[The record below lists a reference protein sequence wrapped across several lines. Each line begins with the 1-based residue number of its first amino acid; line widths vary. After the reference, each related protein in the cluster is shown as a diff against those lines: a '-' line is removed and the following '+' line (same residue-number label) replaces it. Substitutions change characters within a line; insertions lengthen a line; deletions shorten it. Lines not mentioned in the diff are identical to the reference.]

1 MNCSC
6 AAERCPHLQ
15 YLRALLENSH
25 KEQIPYASR
34 QTSTSENASI
44 WQRWKPCVM
53 QVIKLSGCTLE
64 TVMLL
69 WVALMRTCLQ
79 IWLKLLDANRSLNN
93 SSALVLFLFFTVS
106 LICSILSSVHE
117 AVSR

>member
-6 AAERCPHLQ
+6 AAERCPHLL
-15 YLRALLENSH
+15 YLRTLLETSQ

-34 QTSTSENASI
+34 QTSTSENVGV
-44 WQRWKPCVM
+44 WQRWRPLVM
-53 QVIKLSGCTLE
+53 RTIRLSGCVLE

-69 WVALMRTCLQ
+69 WVTITRFCLQ
-79 IWLKLLDANRSLNN
+79 LWLQLLDANR
-93 SSALVLFLFFTVS
+93 SALVLFLFFTVS
-106 LICSILSSVHE
+106 LICSILGGVHG

>member
-15 YLRALLENSH
+15 YLRTLLENSH
-25 KEQIPYASR
+25 KEQIPYANR
-34 QTSTSENASI
+34 QTSTSENVGV
-44 WQRWKPCVM
+44 WQQWKPFVM
-53 QVIKLSGCTLE
+53 RTIKLSGCVLE

-69 WVALMRTCLQ
+69 WVAITRVCLRM
-79 IWLKLLDANRSLNN
+79 WLQLLDANR
-93 SSALVLFLFFTVS
+93 SALVLFLFFTVA
-106 LICSILSSVHE
+106 LICSILGGVHD

>member
-15 YLRALLENSH
+15 YLRTLLENSC
-25 KEQIPYASR
+25 KEQIPYATR
-34 QTSTSENASI
+34 HTSTSENVGI
-44 WQRWKPCVM
+44 WQQWKPFVM
-53 QVIKLSGCTLE
+53 RTIKLSGCVLE

-69 WVALMRTCLQ
+69 WVTITRFCLQ
-79 IWLKLLDANRSLNN
+79 LWLRLLNANP
-93 SSALVLFLFFTVS
+93 SALVLFLFFTVS
-106 LICSILSSVHE
+106 LICSILGGVHD

>member
-6 AAERCPHLQ
+6 AADRCPHLQ
-15 YLRALLENSH
+15 YLRTLLENSH

-34 QTSTSENASI
+34 QTSTSENATL

-53 QVIKLSGCTLE
+53 QTIKLSGCVIE

-69 WVALMRTCLQ
+69 WVTITRLCLRM
-79 IWLKLLDANRSLNN
+79 WLQLLDANR
-93 SSALVLFLFFTVS
+93 SALVLFLFFSVS
-106 LICSILSSVHE
+106 LICSILSGMH
-117 AVSR
+117 APVSR

>member
-15 YLRALLENSH
+15 YLRTLLENSTT
-25 KEQIPYASR
+25 EQIPYASR
-34 QTSTSENASI
+34 QTSTSENATV

-53 QVIKLSGCTLE
+53 QTIKLSGCVLE

-69 WVALMRTCLQ
+69 WVTLTRICLQ
-79 IWLKLLDANRSLNN
+79 IWLKLLDANRS
-93 SSALVLFLFFTVS
+93 ALALFLFFTVS
-106 LICSILSSVHE
+106 LICSILGSVHA